1 MKSMDWQKRIE
12 RNPQIL
18 CGKAVVRGTRISV
31 EQVLEHLAAGWTY
44 EEMLRNFPKLSEDD
58 VRACLEYATAYPE
71 RA

>member
-12 RNPQIL
+12 WNPQIL
-18 CGKAVVRGTRISV
+18 CGKAVVSGTRISV

-44 EEMLRNFPKLSEDD
+44 EELLREDD
-58 VRACLEYATAYPE
+58 IRACLEYAAAYPE